1 MCASGTPPPPVL
13 LYTFARRRD
22 GDGLAA
28 PGAAGIPS
36 LRGSRDAEAV
46 LPQDVPEDDDPV
58 LYDSAPRSTS
68 RDLSCAAVTRPTDSW
83 SYFGLTAVR
92 CKLCLSSLV
101 RRRIISYDERCG
113 PAT

>member
-58 LYDSAPRSTS
+58 LYDSARRVLRLAIGSLSRCSHTSHRLMVLLRTYRSA
-68 RDLSCAAVTRPTDSW
+68 L
-83 SYFGLTAVR
+83 
-92 CKLCLSSLV
+92 
-101 RRRIISYDERCG
+101 
-113 PAT
+113 